1 MNLVR
6 SLLGCRR
13 SKYTI
18 SKISDI
24 NHRCVYIYT
33 HTYIYTKF
41 NCVIAESRD
50 RVACLCLF
58 VHPFNLLFGHFPAR
72 TNNDLF
78 WVSLL
83 SSLLIFMFSEGDTTR
98 ESTSR
103 GAITTKLCSFFFFFF
118 LSLSYPP
125 TPPTSPRL
133 SLLIFPSLLRRY
145 LFTFFGGCARG
156 LKAITEQR
164 RKSEEIRFEINFTG
178 EYICGA
184 HCQDIAD

>member
-33 HTYIYTKF
+33 HIYIYTKF

-118 LSLSYPP
+118 LSLSPILPP
-125 TPPTSPRL
+125 PHPPPGFPFSFSPL
-133 SLLIFPSLLRRY
+133 FSAVIY
-145 LFTFFGGCARG
+145 LPFLEVVHVGSRQLGSRGGDRKRFA
-156 LKAITEQR
+156 LK
-164 RKSEEIRFEINFTG
+164 
-178 EYICGA
+178 
-184 HCQDIAD
+184 